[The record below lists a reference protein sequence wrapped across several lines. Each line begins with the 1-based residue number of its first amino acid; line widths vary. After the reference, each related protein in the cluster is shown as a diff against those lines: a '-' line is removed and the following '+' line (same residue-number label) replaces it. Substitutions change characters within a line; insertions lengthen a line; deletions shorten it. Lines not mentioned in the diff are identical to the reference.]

1 METKLLNIQGKE
13 QGTVA
18 LPEAFFGK
26 KPSATLLHEVIT
38 AFLSNQRSGTADV
51 KTRSEVS
58 GTGKKPW
65 KQKGTGRARHG
76 SMRSPIWRHG
86 GVAFGPTP
94 RSFRID
100 LPAAKRKLGLAHAL
114 SSKFISDSIIVVDN
128 FDIKEPKTKLVAG
141 ALKTLDAGKKPLIVS
156 SRDTT
161 LNTAARNIAGVAQM
175 VPSDLNA
182 YVVLN
187 CSKIIFTKEALEK
200 LGK

>member
-1 METKLLNIQGKE
+1 METKLLNIEGKE
-13 QGTVA
+13 VGKVN
-18 LPEAFFGK
+18 LPEALFDV
-26 KPSATLLHEVIT
+26 KPNPTFLHEVIT

-51 KTRSEVS
+51 KTRAEVS

-100 LPAAKRKLGLAHAL
+100 LPVAKRRLALAQAL
-114 SSKFISDSIIVVDN
+114 TAKYTSDSVLVLEN
-128 FDIKEPKTKLVAG
+128 FEIKEAKTKAVAEV
-141 ALKTLDAGKKPLIVS
+141 LKTLDAGKKPLIITS
-156 SRDTT
+156 KDAKLELAS
-161 LNTAARNIAGVAQM
+161 RNIAGLNKM
-175 VPSDLNA
+175 LPTDLNA

-187 CSKIIFTKEALEK
+187 ATKLIFTKEALEK
-200 LGK
+200 LSK